1 MPDMSIQA
9 ADGSSSF
16 SAYCAMPESGAGP
29 GIVVLQEIFGVNQ
42 VIRDLCDGFAKNG
55 YIAVAPDLFWRIEP
69 GVQLTDKSQ
78 SDWDRAFELMNAFL
92 PDFEKGVGDIG
103 ATIAH
108 LRGLGGC
115 TGNVGAVGY
124 CLGGSLAYATAC
136 FTDADACAGYYPV
149 QIEDSLEMA
158 TKIRNPLILH
168 LAELDGFC
176 SPESQATI
184 KTALGG
190 NAQITVHSYP
200 GVDHA
205 FARVGGDNFN
215 AAAAQIANSRTAELF
230 LKNLGP

>member
-1 MPDMSIQA
+1 MPDISIDA
-9 ADGSSSF
+9 ADGSGSF
-16 SAYCAMPESGAGP
+16 SAYCAMPESGGGP

-42 VIRDLCDGFAKNG
+42 VMRDLCDGFAANG

-78 SDWDRAFELMNAFL
+78 SDWDKAFELMNAFL
-92 PDFEKGVGDIG
+92 PNFEKGVGDIG

-108 LRGLGGC
+108 VRGLDSC

-158 TKIRNPLILH
+158 TNIRNPLILH
-168 LAELDGFC
+168 LAELDEFC
-176 SPESQATI
+176 PPEARETI

-190 NAQITVHSYP
+190 NDHVTVYSYP

-205 FARVGGDNFN
+205 FARVAGENYDAG
-215 AAAAQIANSRTAELF
+215 AAHTANSRTTELF
-230 LKNLGP
+230 QKHLGP